1 MKKLLL
7 ALAFLCTNAYAADN
21 IIVADDS
28 AWVRA
33 TPPGVNTT
41 AIYLTLNNTGTADIK
56 LMAAASDIS
65 EQVELHTH
73 KHVDGVMKMQQVEF
87 IAVPEKDKA
96 ALAPHGDHIMVFNL
110 DQALK
115 PGDMVSLT
123 LSFDDGSEHVIEVPV
138 RKEAPSDEHM
148 QHTGTE
154 AESDKQHKDH

>member
-1 MKKLLL
+1 MKKLLITL
-7 ALAFLCTNAYAADN
+7 AYLCATAHAADN
-21 IIVADDS
+21 IIVAEDS

-33 TPPGVNTT
+33 TPPGVSTT
-41 AIYLTLNNTGTADIK
+41 AIYLTLNNAGATDIK
-56 LMAAASDIS
+56 LTAATSDIS
-65 EQVELHTH
+65 ERVELHTH

-110 DQALK
+110 DQTLK

-123 LSFDDGSEHVIEVPV
+123 LTFDDGSERVIEVPV
-138 RKEAPSDEHM
+138 RKEAPSGDHM

-154 AESDKQHKDH
+154 AKSDKQHKDH